1 MTIGGNIQTVT
12 DEIAANYAI
21 HAMASTN
28 SYHNGSDRIT
38 FPIDKLGWRLV
49 DMDGKPT
56 AASSKEHGFTGLAFD
71 IYEKDGSNDVI
82 FAFRGTNNYKD
93 YLWANFAIWP
103 FNLQYRQAKDDF
115 LLYRDNP
122 RNSRKKINV
131 TGHSLGG
138 GLSLC
143 ISVNFKIDAI
153 TFNPSPRVF
162 DGFGN
167 EPKKAERIA
176 VYEKGE
182 VLDLARKLWRKDN
195 EVIPRESIYQC
206 NYSHS
211 LNIVKQHS
219 SDLLALGLLKQ
230 AARVDP
236 SLVPVLDALP
246 PKHVGWV
253 ELV

>member
-1 MTIGGNIQTVT
+1 MTLEEKIHIVT
-12 DEIAANYAI
+12 DEIAAKYVI
-21 HAMASTN
+21 YAMASTN

-49 DMDGKPT
+49 DMDGRPT
-56 AASSKEHGFTGLAFD
+56 TQSSREHGFSGLAFD
-71 IYEKDGSNDVI
+71 IYEQEGAQNVI

-93 YLWANFAIWP
+93 YLWGNFALPP
-103 FNLQYRQAKDDF
+103 FNLQYQQAKKDF
-115 LLYRDNP
+115 EEYQQKSGRTNKD
-122 RNSRKKINV
+122 IVV

-143 ISVNFKIDAI
+143 ISVKYEIDAV

-167 EPKKAERIA
+167 QHKQAERIA
-176 VYEKGE
+176 IYEKGE

-195 EVIPRESIYQC
+195 EVIPKENLYQC
-206 NYSHS
+206 NYIHS

-230 AARVDP
+230 AARFDG
-236 SLVPVLDALP
+236 SLVPVLDAL
-246 PKHVGWV
+246 KQEQRDWV
-253 ELV
+253 KLA

>member
-1 MTIGGNIQTVT
+1 MTIEGNIQTVT
-12 DEIAANYAI
+12 DDIAANYAI

-56 AASSKEHGFTGLAFD
+56 TKSSKEDGFTGFAFD
-71 IYEKDGSNDVI
+71 IYEKEGSGDVI

-93 YLWANFAIWP
+93 FLWANFALWP
-103 FNLQYRQAKDDF
+103 FNLQYHQAKDYFDRY
-115 LLYRDNP
+115 L
-122 RNSRKKINV
+122 KKSGKAREKIVV

-143 ISVNFKIDAI
+143 VSVKFGIRAI

-167 EPKKAERIA
+167 NHEKAERIA

-195 EVIPRESIYQC
+195 EVIPKENLYQS
-206 NYSHS
+206 NYIHS

-230 AARVDP
+230 AARFDL

-246 PKHVGWV
+246 PKQVGWV